1 MADDR
6 MYIAR
11 LSQLA
16 EASHDYGAKVA
27 ISLGAGAGAGAPDT
41 LSTEQIEGLVKAYG
55 IAAEI
60 AKGSGLDAIE
70 VNGHLGGV
78 PDQFMTSLW
87 NKRTDE
93 YGGDLEGRLR
103 FATEVIEAIKG
114 AAGADF
120 PVIYKYGLQHLVD
133 GARETDE
140 GVEIALRLEAAGADA
155 LDVDAGCWDTFHVVH
170 APTTQPPG
178 INVAMAAMAK
188 EAVNIPVIAVGKL
201 GDPVLAESV
210 LQEGKADI
218 IMLGRP
224 LLADPEWP
232 QKVKAGTH
240 EDIRPCIG
248 CFEGCMA
255 RGVKYLSCAVNPST
269 GLERELVIEPA
280 EKKKSVLVV
289 GGGPG
294 GMEAARVAALRGHE
308 VALWEKGEALGGSL
322 IPAAA
327 PNFKLEYGALTKY
340 LATQIDKLGVD
351 ITLGKE
357 ATAEQVKQVK
367 PDVLFIATGTT
378 PIVPE
383 IPGIEKD
390 KVGTAIDVLL
400 GKKEVGESVAVLG
413 GGIVGCETALYLA
426 RQGKQVTIVEL
437 LGKVAR
443 DMFFANRMHMMELL
457 AENNTEILTETS
469 LAEITDDGVVL
480 VDNECKRSTLAID
493 TVVVALGLEPNQEL
507 EAALKDSVP
516 ETHAIG
522 DCVGPRKV
530 IDAMWEGFRLAR
542 LV

>member
-1 MADDR
+1 
-6 MYIAR
+6 
-11 LSQLA
+11 
-16 EASHDYGAKVA
+16 
-27 ISLGAGAGAGAPDT
+27 
-41 LSTEQIEGLVKAYG
+41 
-55 IAAEI
+55 
-60 AKGSGLDAIE
+60 
-70 VNGHLGGV
+70 
-78 PDQFMTSLW
+78 
-87 NKRTDE
+87 
-93 YGGDLEGRLR
+93 
-103 FATEVIEAIKG
+103 
-114 AAGADF
+114 
-120 PVIYKYGLQHLVD
+120 
-133 GARETDE
+133 
-140 GVEIALRLEAAGADA
+140 
-155 LDVDAGCWDTFHVVH
+155 
-170 APTTQPPG
+170 
-178 INVAMAAMAK
+178 
-188 EAVNIPVIAVGKL
+188 
-201 GDPVLAESV
+201 
-210 LQEGKADI
+210 
-218 IMLGRP
+218 
-224 LLADPEWP
+224 
-232 QKVKAGTH
+232 
-240 EDIRPCIG
+240 
-248 CFEGCMA
+248 MA